1 MDGII
6 TSTVSEYI
14 NVFNSYFV
22 HFSNWGKEL
31 FFAGI
36 IITIVWLC
44 LWNAFDKNSFHE
56 SMPEFI
62 KEFFILALFY
72 SFMLYGKDWLSSIP
86 ISATKMGTVLSGMK
100 VDPSSIIDQGI
111 RITNLLSLGVN
122 PTGLLDKIYAAFVVG
137 IVNIL
142 IMFAFIAVALDLAV
156 TMLTIYFFIAISGFA
171 LAFAVFPFTRS
182 IARKTLDIVI
192 SNSMKLLALYLLVAA
207 GHGVFAR
214 IVAELQTTKNPFDV
228 IGWVAAAAFL
238 FWVICKNIPFQVA
251 RVFSEAVQ
259 EIRGN
264 SAAALAMSAIYY
276 AKTAA
281 PALRLAGGGAAGV
294 AKIAGSTINNS
305 KAHFQDARSQGTGRG
320 LSVGYAVGGAAKHAL
335 SSIGGSISDHFKHL
349 SSKLAGGQGVAKSVK
364 DIPGYAERMHG
375 HASALSAGAEKP
387 KSSGSSSN
395 VSVTKT
401 DGIGL
406 GSAGAPSSSGRKA
419 AGPSSTRSAPKPR
432 KSQPK
437 K

>member
-14 NVFNSYFV
+14 NVFNSYFA
-22 HFSNWGKEL
+22 HFFMWGQEF
-31 FFAGI
+31 FFAGLV
-36 IITIVWLC
+36 ITIVWMC
-44 LWNAFDKNSFHE
+44 LWHAFDKNSFHE

-72 SFMLYGKDWLSSIP
+72 SFMLYGRDWLSSIP

-111 RITNLLSLGVN
+111 RITNLLSVGVN

-156 TMLTIYFFIAISGFA
+156 TLLMIYFFIAISGFA
-171 LAFAVFPFTRS
+171 LSFAVFPFTRS

-207 GHGVFAR
+207 GNGVFKR
-214 IVAELQTTKNPFDV
+214 IVAELATTKNPFDV

-238 FWVICKNIPFQVA
+238 FWAICKSIPFQVA

-259 EIRGN
+259 EIRGT
-264 SAAALAMSAIYY
+264 SAAALATSAIYY

-281 PALRLAGGGAAGV
+281 PALGLAAGGAAGL
-294 AKIAGSTINNS
+294 AKITGSTLKNS
-305 KAHFQDARSQGTGRG
+305 GAHFKDARSQG
-320 LSVGYAVGGAAKHAL
+320 LSRSQSLGYAAGGTAKHAL
-335 SSIGGSISDHFKHL
+335 SSIGGSVSDHFKHL
-349 SSKLAGGQGVAKSVK
+349 TSKLSGGPGVAKSVK
-364 DIPGYAERMHG
+364 DIPSYAQRMHG
-375 HASALSAGAEKP
+375 HASAISASLGKT
-387 KSSGSSSN
+387 KSGDAASVDGSKS
-395 VSVTKT
+395 
-401 DGIGL
+401 DGL
-406 GSAGAPSSSGRKA
+406 GLSNAGAPSSAGRKA
-419 AGPSSTRSAPKPR
+419 AAPSSTRNTPKPR
-432 KSQPK
+432 KSKPK